1 MFRLIDFQE
10 NWCSYT
16 IDVNSTGTIVDGIYV
31 RIGTDYWISI
41 VCIDCIFVAYVISGF
56 KYPFSEATFT
66 NIIYIVVY
74 ICKLVLGHC
83 YTHKRDFPKCP
94 YNTKDLTIDKPQKGK
109 R

>member
-1 MFRLIDFQE
+1 MEYMLELVLIIELVLFA
-10 NWCSYT
+10 
-16 IDVNSTGTIVDGIYV
+16 
-31 RIGTDYWISI
+31 SI
-41 VCIDCIFVAYVISGF
+41 AFFVAYVISGF
-56 KYPFSEATFT
+56 KYPFSKATFT